1 MGSIGIFNKSQRT
14 WWKDAV
20 VYQIWPAS
28 FKDSNGD
35 GLGDLGGI
43 LESLDHIRSLGADTL
58 WISPIFE
65 SPQVDLGYD
74 ISNYEHIHEPYG
86 TISDVQDIIEGC
98 HKREMRILL
107 DLVVNHTSD
116 QHAWFKESRS
126 SKSNPKRDWYIWQPA
141 KYECGERKPPNNW
154 QSMFGGSAWE
164 WDESSEEYYLHLF
177 AHGQPDVNWNCKS
190 LREAIYQSA
199 MAFWLDK
206 GIDGFRIDTMG
217 LFAKD
222 HSFADAPES
231 DPHYPFNHR
240 PQNFQILNEIH
251 DVMAKYGDMM
261 TVGEFG
267 GLGDTTVAMKYVSAG
282 ERRVGMG
289 FQFESACLGCALSSF
304 DVKHFDLR
312 DFKKPF
318 AKWQNF
324 IEGTDGWT
332 TIFLENHDVA
342 RSVSRFASDEPQF
355 RIAAAKMLAM
365 LQATATGTLFIYQ
378 GQEIGMTNIPADWS
392 IEEYKD
398 ISTKDYWRLVT
409 TSTNDPAKLEQAMI
423 NIRKVAR
430 DNGRT
435 PMQWS
440 NSLHGGFTTAKK
452 GPWMRINGN
461 YTSINVEDQRKDK
474 DSILS
479 FWMKLLTLRK
489 KYIDLFA
496 HGKFRFVDEGN
507 NNTMSYMKS
516 FGDEAALVLL
526 NFTGSEQPYMIPNGF
541 KSATLIIANKSPLKE
556 GSLGPFEARLYI
568 SSCNMY

>member
-154 QSMFGGSAWE
+154 QSMFGASAWE

-267 GLGDTTVAMKYVSAG
+267 GLGDTTVAMKYVSACNQVLAAI
-282 ERRVGMG
+282 R
-289 FQFESACLGCALSSF
+289 
-304 DVKHFDLR
+304 
-312 DFKKPF
+312 
-318 AKWQNF
+318 NF
-324 IEGTDGWT
+324 GNI
-332 TIFLENHDVA
+332 LH
-342 RSVSRFASDEPQF
+342 
-355 RIAAAKMLAM
+355 
-365 LQATATGTLFIYQ
+365 LF
-378 GQEIGMTNIPADWS
+378 
-392 IEEYKD
+392 
-398 ISTKDYWRLVT
+398 
-409 TSTNDPAKLEQAMI
+409 
-423 NIRKVAR
+423 
-430 DNGRT
+430 
-435 PMQWS
+435 
-440 NSLHGGFTTAKK
+440 
-452 GPWMRINGN
+452 
-461 YTSINVEDQRKDK
+461 
-474 DSILS
+474 
-479 FWMKLLTLRK
+479 
-489 KYIDLFA
+489 
-496 HGKFRFVDEGN
+496 
-507 NNTMSYMKS
+507 
-516 FGDEAALVLL
+516 
-526 NFTGSEQPYMIPNGF
+526 
-541 KSATLIIANKSPLKE
+541 
-556 GSLGPFEARLYI
+556 
-568 SSCNMY
+568 

>member
-1 MGSIGIFNKSQRT
+1 MGSIGVFNKSQRT

-28 FKDSNGD
+28 FKDSDGD

-43 LESLDHIRSLGADTL
+43 LESLDHICSLGADTL

-74 ISNYEHIHEPYG
+74 ISNYERIHEPYG
-86 TISDVQDIIEGC
+86 TISDVQDIIKGC
-98 HKREMRILL
+98 HQREMRILL

-126 SKSNPKRDWYIWQPA
+126 SKSNPKRDWYIWHPT
-141 KYECGERKPPNNW
+141 KYECGERQPPNNW

-190 LREAIYQSA
+190 LREAMYQSA
-199 MAFWLDK
+199 MIFWLDK
-206 GIDGFRIDTMG
+206 GIDGFRIDTM
-217 LFAKD
+217 
-222 HSFADAPES
+222 
-231 DPHYPFNHR
+231 
-240 PQNFQILNEIH
+240 
-251 DVMAKYGDMM
+251 AKYGNMM

-267 GLGDTTVAMKYVSAG
+267 GLGDTTVAMKYVSAA
-282 ERRVGMG
+282 ERRVAMG
-289 FQFESACLGCALSSF
+289 FQLKAPTLRSLSQSG
-304 DVKHFDLR
+304 KI
-312 DFKKPF
+312 
-318 AKWQNF
+318 F

-342 RSVSRFASDEPQF
+342 RSVSRFASDEPKF
-355 RIAAAKMLAM
+355 RVAAAKMLPM
-365 LQATATGTLFIYQ
+365 LQTTATGTLFIYQ

-398 ISTKDYWRLVT
+398 ISTKDYWKSVT
-409 TSTNDPAKLEQAMI
+409 ASTNDPVKLEQAMI

-452 GPWMRINGN
+452 GPWMRVNGN

-474 DSILS
+474 DSVLS
-479 FWMKLLTLRK
+479 FWKKLLTLRR

-496 HGKFRFVDEGN
+496 HGKFRYIDEGN
-507 NNTMSYMKS
+507 NNTMSYTKS

-526 NFTGSEQPYMIPNGF
+526 NFTGSEQLYGIHDDF
-541 KSATLIIANKSPLKE
+541 KSATLIIANASPLKE

-568 SSCNMY
+568 SSSNMS